1 MSDFQEMR
9 DDLESEMDSRFKHQD
24 ELVGNTREFR
34 GQFDPSLSNQNIVET
49 HSNIAENTLLLLF
62 AVRAMIS

>member
-24 ELVGNTREFR
+24 ELVGN
-34 GQFDPSLSNQNIVET
+34 LMKIVKTFQET
-49 HSNIAENTLLLLF
+49 LKVVGKDA
-62 AVRAMIS
+62 